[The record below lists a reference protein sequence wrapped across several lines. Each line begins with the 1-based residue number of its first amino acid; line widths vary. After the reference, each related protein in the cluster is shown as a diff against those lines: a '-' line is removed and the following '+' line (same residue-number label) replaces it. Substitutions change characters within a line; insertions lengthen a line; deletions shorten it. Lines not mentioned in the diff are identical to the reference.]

1 MDVVVEEPVSEEPA
15 PMVVET
21 ETLEKQPAAETP
33 KKKRKR
39 SFVQKYDGRHDPSVR
54 PKGH

>member
-21 ETLEKQPAAETP
+21 ETLEKQSAAETP
-33 KKKRKR
+33 KKKKR
-39 SFVQKYDGRHDPSVR
+39 SFGQAL
-54 PKGH
+54 